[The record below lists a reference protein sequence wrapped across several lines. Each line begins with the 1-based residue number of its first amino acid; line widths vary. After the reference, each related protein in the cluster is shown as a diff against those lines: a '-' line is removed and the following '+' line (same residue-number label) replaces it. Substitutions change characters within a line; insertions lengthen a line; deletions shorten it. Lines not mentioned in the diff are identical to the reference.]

1 MKIVIPGGSGHLGTL
16 LARAFHDQHEVVV
29 LSRRQRVRPWRT
41 VTWDGRRQGDWVGEI
56 DGADVVIN
64 LAGRSVNCRYGEAHR
79 SEILFSRLES
89 TRALGEAIAR
99 VQNPPHLWLQASTA
113 TIYAH
118 RYDDANDE
126 ERGIVGCAN
135 QDVPWTWCFSHDV
148 ANLWEKAL
156 DEARTPRTRKVKMRT
171 AMVMSPESGSPFDI
185 FLRLTRLG
193 LGGPHGDGRQFVS
206 WIHHDD
212 FVRAVRFLIEKRFV
226 SGAINIA
233 APNPL
238 PNAEF
243 MKAIREAW
251 GIPFGIGGGRRLLE
265 IAAFVHRTETE
276 LLLKS
281 RRVVPAR
288 LVQHGF
294 IFRHPQW
301 PEAARQLCDEWRA
314 LRGRPAAAPRP
325 QPTW

>member
-1 MKIVIPGGSGHLGTL
+1 MKFIIPGGSGHLGTL

-41 VTWDGRRQGDWVGEI
+41 VTWDGKTLGPWVGEI

-64 LAGRSVNCRYGEAHR
+64 LTGRSVNCRYGERHR
-79 SEILFSRLES
+79 SEILFSRVES
-89 TRALGEAIAR
+89 TRAVGEAIAR
-99 VQNPPHLWLQASTA
+99 VQNPPHVWLQASTA

-118 RYDDANDE
+118 RYDEANDE

-148 ANLWEKAL
+148 ASLWEKAV

-171 AMVMSPESGSPFDI
+171 AMVMSPDAGTPFDI
-185 FLRLTRLG
+185 FLRLARFG
-193 LGGPHGDGRQFVS
+193 LGGAHGDGKQFVS

-226 SGAINIA
+226 SGAINVA
-233 APNPL
+233 APTPL
-238 PNAEF
+238 PDAEF
-243 MKAIREAW
+243 MKAIRDAW

-265 IAAFVHRTETE
+265 MAAFVHRTETE

-288 LVQHGF
+288 LQQHGF
-294 IFRHPQW
+294 IFRYPTW
-301 PEAARQLCDEWRA
+301 AEAARQLCDEWRA
-314 LRGRPAAAPRP
+314 LRGRPAAAPRA